1 MHRSAA
7 CRTRKPGFCT
17 GVSPARTALAGIGH
31 NGHVTSGKRA
41 AGRHTGVARLEEN
54 PPRSGRSPGPL
65 LLLALG
71 ITAAVVAWG
80 YLVYLAIDF
89 GTTARNGDG
98 TAWWLLGLAT
108 IGAIACLFVAMMLGT
123 RLVTRL
129 RADPPP
135 PPTTRPPG
143 GRRAAR

>member
-1 MHRSAA
+1 MGR
-7 CRTRKPGFCT
+7 
-17 GVSPARTALAGIGH
+17 
-31 NGHVTSGKRA
+31 VTSGKRA
-41 AGRHTGVARLEEN
+41 AGKHAGAARLDEKA
-54 PPRSGRSPGPL
+54 PAPGRPLAPL

-71 ITAAVVAWG
+71 ITATVVAWG

-98 TAWWLLGLAT
+98 TAWWFLALAT

-129 RADPPP
+129 RADPPRP
-135 PPTTRPPG
+135 PPAQRSPG